1 MVSIK
6 MKTGILI
13 TIGIVAGIITLVA
26 LTVFIIPT
34 MEANHQREC
43 LYDGGKVTGFLQCTR
58 VHMDYSLEST
68 TVRINLGALDPQ
80 SKNPIFPKKMT
91 VVLGE
96 NNTVTWLNTDG
107 PSHFINFDDFAI
119 GPIRQGERQSFTF
132 NHTGVYKYFSAAA
145 PSISGSVIV
154 KTEFDKSELE
164 NHGNILDEINQ
175 QAIIHQENGNQGKFK
190 EQVVKMQEKITEIA
204 RDSFGLNIYMSD
216 VYQGYFPMADASK
229 VEVAKGKESFQICD
243 VAENIPIHLQNIAKT
258 KKFQMFA
265 EKYSDYPMELNLQ
278 DERRSKSSFHYGLI
292 ANSDDGRTALTFFHA
307 DSCTNQ
313 MTDSERYY
321 LSCHDNA
328 RHHVFGTVNKEDILA
343 SLSHP
348 DFCTIP
354 LDSWRQSVYE
364 YNQKIK
370 EQLENHLPT
379 IEALDKSYESV
390 SAYQLESHRLDLL
403 GDISSMYVMAVD
415 DEQEIEEKI
424 KEYNDLFGPLPDE
437 LLKLIEQRK

>member
-1 MVSIK
+1 
-6 MKTGILI
+6 MKTTVLLI
-13 TIGIVAGIITLVA
+13 IVGIVAGIIILVSSISM
-26 LTVFIIPT
+26 IIPT

-43 LYDGGKVTGFLQCTR
+43 LYDGGKVTGFLKCTR
-58 VHMDYSLEST
+58 VHMDYSLDPT

-80 SKNPIFPKKMT
+80 SKNPTSPEKMT
-91 VVLGE
+91 VVLGK

-107 PSHFINFDDFAI
+107 PSHFIHFEDFAI
-119 GPIRQGERQSFTF
+119 GPIHQGERQSVTF
-132 NHTGVYKYFSAAA
+132 NHTGVYRYFSADA

-154 KTEFDKSELE
+154 KEEFDKNELE

-175 QAIIHQENGNQGKFK
+175 HAIIHQENGNQEKFD

-216 VYQGYFPMADASK
+216 VYQGYFPMVDASK
-229 VEVAKGKESFQICD
+229 VEVPKGKEPFQICD
-243 VAENIPIHLQNIAKT
+243 IAENIPIHLQNIAKT

-265 EKYSDYPMELNLQ
+265 EKYSEYTMELNLQ
-278 DERRSKSSFHYGLI
+278 DERWSESSFHYGLI

-313 MTDSERYY
+313 ITDAERYF
-321 LSCHDNA
+321 LSCHNDA
-328 RHHVFGTVNKEDILA
+328 KHQIFSTINKDDVLA
-343 SLSHP
+343 SFNHP

-354 LDSWRQSVYE
+354 LDSWRQSVYD

-370 EQLENHLPT
+370 EQLEEHLPT
-379 IEALDKSYESV
+379 IETLDKSYESV

-415 DEQEIEEKI
+415 DKQDIEEKI